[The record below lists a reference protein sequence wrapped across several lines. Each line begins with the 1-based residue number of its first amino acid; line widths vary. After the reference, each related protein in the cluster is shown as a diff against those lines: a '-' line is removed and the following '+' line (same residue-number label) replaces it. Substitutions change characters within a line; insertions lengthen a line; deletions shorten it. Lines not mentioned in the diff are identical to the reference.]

1 MTEKL
6 DHIKALC
13 KVQKV
18 LKHASKSEKGAFGK
32 YADLATVYETIRK
45 PLTEQG
51 FAYFHSMVTD
61 QGGSEFV
68 ETLLMHETGGT
79 FKTRLPV
86 INKKG
91 DMQGLGS
98 AITYAKR
105 YGISMIV
112 GLAHEDDDNGKGAG
126 TGNVNPSGKTKK
138 ISSIKIKTLGKE
150 GKANSVESAVMIL
163 NNGLLNIIDKGSN
176 LKSEAEFIRKENAEL
191 LDQIKNNK
199 AFIHNGIN
207 EQFNQI
213 EQKLKEMEN
222 AKDE

>member
-18 LKHASKSEKGAFGK
+18 LKHASKSEKGGFGK
-32 YADLATVYETIRK
+32 YADLAKVYETIRE
-45 PLTEQG
+45 PLTEHG
-51 FAYFHSMVTD
+51 FAYFHSMVTEQD
-61 QGGSEFV
+61 GGEFV

-86 INKKG
+86 INKNR

-112 GLAHEDDDNGKGAG
+112 GLASEQDDNGKGAG
-126 TGNVNPSGKTKK
+126 IGNVNPSGNNNK

-150 GKANSVESAVMIL
+150 GKAKSLDSAVRMI
-163 NNGLLNIIDKGSN
+163 NDGLVGIIKKGIN
-176 LKSEAEFIRKENAEL
+176 LKKEAEFFRKENSEL
-191 LDQIKNNK
+191 LNDIKNNP
-199 AFIHNGIN
+199 AWIDNGNN
-207 EQFNQI
+207 ERFNQI
-213 EQKLKEMEN
+213 NEKLTDMEN

>member
-13 KVQKV
+13 KVQKI

-45 PLTEQG
+45 PLTEHG
-51 FAYFHSMVTD
+51 FAYFHSMVTE
-61 QGGSEFV
+61 QEGSEFV

-126 TGNVNPSGKTKK
+126 TGNVNPSGNNSK
-138 ISSIKIKTLGKE
+138 ISTIEIKTLDKV
-150 GKANSVESAVMIL
+150 GKARTLDSAVIIL
-163 NNGLLNIIDKGSN
+163 NNGLLGIQKKGSE
-176 LKSEAEFIRKENAEL
+176 LKENAEFIRKENAEL

-199 AFIHNGIN
+199 GFIFNGSN
-207 EQFNQI
+207 EKYNQI
-213 EQKLKEMEN
+213 EQKLTEMEN

>member
-1 MTEKL
+1 MTDKL

-18 LKHASKSEKGAFGK
+18 LKHASKSEKGGFGK
-32 YADLATVYETIRK
+32 YADLAKVYETIRE
-45 PLTEQG
+45 PLTEHG
-51 FAYFHSMVTD
+51 FAYFHSMVTEQD
-61 QGGSEFV
+61 GGEFV

-86 INKKG
+86 INKNR

-112 GLAHEDDDNGKGAG
+112 GLASEEDDNGKGAG
-126 TGNVNPSGKTKK
+126 TGNVNPSGNNNK